1 MDETLQKYWEEII
14 GAISDIDTHGEAIEY
29 LLKNQIL
36 AANSDIGALMSERDE
51 LVGERDALIAER
63 DDYKTRLETAQAEI
77 RSRWTDLTNGGS
89 ITVNT
94 DFTKTGGALEVEEP
108 ATIQN
113 LNFDE
118 LMMDGGTE

>member
-1 MDETLQKYWEEII
+1 MDETLLNYWEEII

-29 LLKNQIL
+29 LKSQIL

-51 LVGERDALIAER
+51 LVKERDSLIAER
-63 DDYKTRLETAQAEI
+63 NDYKTRLENAQAEI

-89 ITVNT
+89 ISVRT
-94 DFTKTGGALEVEEP
+94 DFTKPDRTPEVEEP
-108 ATIQN
+108 ATIQS

-118 LMMDGGTE
+118 LMMNGGTE

>member
-1 MDETLQKYWEEII
+1 MDETLQNYWEEII

-29 LLKNQIL
+29 LREQIL
-36 AANSDIGALMSERDE
+36 EANSDIGAIMSERDE
-51 LVGERDALIAER
+51 LVRERDALIAER
-63 DDYKTRLETAQAEI
+63 DDYKTRLENAQAEI

-89 ITVNT
+89 ITVHT
-94 DFTKTGGALEVEEP
+94 DFTKPGGAPEP

-113 LNFDE
+113 LNYDE

>member
-1 MDETLQKYWEEII
+1 MDETLQNYWEEII

-29 LLKNQIL
+29 LKSQIL

-51 LVGERDALIAER
+51 LVKERDALIAER
-63 DDYKTRLETAQAEI
+63 DDYKTRLENAQAEI

-89 ITVNT
+89 ISIRT
-94 DFTKTGGALEVEEP
+94 DFTKPGGTPDVPEP

-113 LNFDE
+113 LNYDE

>member
-1 MDETLQKYWEEII
+1 MDETLQNYWEEVI

-29 LLKNQIL
+29 LKSQIL

-63 DDYKTRLETAQAEI
+63 DDYRTRLENAQAEI

-89 ITVNT
+89 ITVHT
-94 DFTKTGGALEVEEP
+94 DFTKPGVAQKVEEP
-108 ATIQN
+108 ATIQS

>member
-1 MDETLQKYWEEII
+1 MK
-14 GAISDIDTHGEAIEY
+14 S
-29 LLKNQIL
+29 QIL

-51 LVGERDALIAER
+51 LVKERDSLIAER
-63 DDYKTRLETAQAEI
+63 DDYKTRLENAQAEI

-89 ITVNT
+89 ISVRT
-94 DFTKTGGALEVEEP
+94 DFTKPDRTPGVEEP
-108 ATIQN
+108 ATIQS

>member
-1 MDETLQKYWEEII
+1 MDETSQNYWEEII

-29 LLKNQIL
+29 LKNQIL

-51 LVGERDALIAER
+51 LAGERDALIAER
-63 DDYKTRLETAQAEI
+63 DDYRTRLENAQAEI

-94 DFTKTGGALEVEEP
+94 DFTRPGRAPKVEEP

-113 LNFDE
+113 LNFGE

>member
-1 MDETLQKYWEEII
+1 MDETLQNYWEEII

-29 LLKNQIL
+29 LRTQIL
-36 AANSDIGALMSERDE
+36 AANSDIGALMSERDD
-51 LVGERDALIAER
+51 LVKERDALIAER
-63 DDYKTRLETAQAEI
+63 DDYRTRLESAQAEI

-89 ITVNT
+89 ISVRT
-94 DFTKTGGALEVEEP
+94 DFTKPDRTPEP
-108 ATIQN
+108 ATIQS